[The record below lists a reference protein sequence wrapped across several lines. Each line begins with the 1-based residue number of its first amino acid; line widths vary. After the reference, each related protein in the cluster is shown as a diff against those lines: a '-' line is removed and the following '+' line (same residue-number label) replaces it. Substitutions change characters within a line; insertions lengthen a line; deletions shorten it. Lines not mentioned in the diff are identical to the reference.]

1 MVEDVTTV
9 AKSIGDVG
17 MMAVTAA
24 FFLILSAGLMVACF
38 KWFKSII
45 NGIISRSEKTMS
57 DLLQETR
64 NQNDMLADISEGL
77 RPETQLRVKN
87 ASGVYFDL
95 SVEKV
100 CRMIK
105 RIREENHI
113 ADREATRQKIRALL
127 RNLHEDRNSRFD
139 SFTYRGKKLSSYT
152 NSEWIEDVAKV
163 IEGEI
168 YNESG
173 SNNNRAF
180 TNVSTV
186 YENIK
191 LDFYHRLNQ

>member
-1 MVEDVTTV
+1 MNESVREV

-24 FFLILSAGLMVACF
+24 FFLILSAGLMITCF

-64 NQNDMLADISEGL
+64 MQNDMLTDISEAL

-87 ASGVYFDL
+87 VSGVYFDL

-113 ADREATRQKIRALL
+113 ADRDNTRKKIRALL

-139 SFTYRGKKLSSYT
+139 CFTYRGKRLSSYT
-152 NSEWIEDVAKV
+152 NQEWIDDVAKV

-173 SNNNRAF
+173 TNNNRAF